1 MVKKSMR
8 IFAVIAACIALIACL
23 FLSACSFA
31 RDGRDGEDLTLMSMM
46 EEVNEE
52 LIAQGKQPYTSI
64 LDFVEDYFGYVSD
77 EAQEA
82 VSEKSIINYSLL
94 SSVAIVSEFS
104 SGSLFEQTYSV
115 FTGSGV
121 IVDIDRQ
128 NGDAYI
134 VTNAHVVCNTEGSQT
149 EYCNSIYAYLYGS
162 DVMDV
167 DYFVYNNVGVRNING
182 IDASDIEI
190 VGVSLTYDLAV
201 LRVEGSEV
209 LARSNAVAASFSEDE
224 VFAVGERV
232 YAIGNPQWEGLSATR
247 GIISRESQN
256 IHLDIATT
264 AFRVMRTDAAINGGN
279 SGGGLFNM
287 RGELVGIVNSGAASV
302 IEEDGVT
309 INDID
314 NMSYALPATYARR
327 VVQSM
332 IDRYEENNRTFYDV
346 RKATLG
352 VTSVVTD
359 SYARYDGE
367 LGETVIEQTVAVDS
381 VSAQPAMGVLRSGD
395 ILKGFSVGV
404 VQTAIADGA
413 YTQKNSAFSVPEDT
427 GFRVA
432 RHYFSLDVER
442 SYTVTDAMF
451 AVRQGD
457 TVEIV
462 IERNGQTMYA
472 YITFDSANYFRTYS

>member
-8 IFAVIAACIALIACL
+8 IFAAIAACIALIACL
-23 FLSACSFA
+23 LLSACSFA

-167 DYFVYNNVGVRNING
+167 DYFVYNNVGVQNING

-264 AFRVMRTDAAINGGN
+264 VFRVMRTDAAINGGN

-359 SYARYDGE
+359 S
-367 LGETVIEQTVAVDS
+367 
-381 VSAQPAMGVLRSGD
+381 D

-404 VQTAIADGA
+404 AQTAIADGA